1 MIHQP
6 PHVTEKVEKLDLD
19 FLDIKKKKLNFFSLE
34 NI

>member
-19 FLDIKKKKLNFFSLE
+19 FLDIKKKLFFFSLE